1 MKAPKFMTEYA
12 NHMKKMISA
21 DLALSYM
28 TITDAYR
35 KIDAAVESYQR
46 GFITLTEAMDTIGH
60 AL

>member
-1 MKAPKFMTEYA
+1 MTEYA
-12 NHMKKMISA
+12 SHMKKMISA
-21 DLALSYM
+21 DLALSDT

-35 KIDAAVESYQR
+35 RIDAAVESYQR